1 MNFYEI
7 LNISKT
13 ANPEEIKKAFRIK
26 AQQYHP
32 DKNPNNPEAER
43 KFKEI
48 NSAYEILSNKQKKEE
63 YDKKISPQRSW
74 NNPEDLFTDLFGR
87 MNHDDSNN
95 NPFHPSQ
102 GRWHGQLKQKY
113 NRLLFNLNIEWVNSK
128 NYLWKNN
135 YRVSNTYLF
144 FNTIYLW

>member
-63 YDKKISPQRSW
+63 YDKKDENKYIKVWQDTKAKVRYMKEVEGFSNEGIEKLLNR
-74 NNPEDLFTDLFGR
+74 ED
-87 MNHDDSNN
+87 
-95 NPFHPSQ
+95 
-102 GRWHGQLKQKY
+102 
-113 NRLLFNLNIEWVNSK
+113 
-128 NYLWKNN
+128 
-135 YRVSNTYLF
+135 
-144 FNTIYLW
+144 